1 VTDTINSH
9 FLAKTLTGNKFQ
21 MNNQRWQRV
30 DEIFQTAIE
39 LPPELRVAFLE
50 EACSDD
56 PMLRAKVEAMIKA
69 DDGGWDLIEKPALEV
84 AAPLLADETPQM
96 ARGER
101 IGRYEV
107 DSLIGRG
114 GMGEVYLAKDE
125 SLNRRVAL
133 KLLPP
138 DYTKYKDRVK
148 RFQQEAQAA
157 SALNHPN
164 ILTIYEIGQVERQ
177 QFIATEFVEGETLR
191 ERMNRSS
198 PVLDEVLDITMQVGS
213 ALAAAHQAGIVH
225 RDIKPENIMI
235 RPDGYVKLLDFGLAK
250 LTDADPEISRVI
262 NVDTTPGLVMGT
274 MKYASPEQVRG
285 LEVDQRSDIFSFGV
299 VLYETIT
306 NHSPFEGETTGD
318 LIAAILKE
326 KPAPLTKY
334 VPTAPEQLQQII
346 TRTLAK
352 DKAERYQTIQD
363 LLTDLRR
370 LKEALKL
377 QSNPANYDP
386 SSQHQFQAIPTVDE
400 LPALTKSVENV
411 RTAMSAE
418 FVVAEIKRHKL
429 GATIILGV
437 LFITTASVGYLSY
450 RFVRQPKAPLSAQ
463 NIMVSRVTTSGKA
476 ANAAISP
483 DGKYVAYVTVDGG
496 QQSLWIRQIP
506 TSTNRQIFSQGPAP
520 YWGLTFSPD
529 GNYLYFWGVSKDDS
543 QPSLYQTSSLGG
555 DVRKLIS
562 GVENSN
568 SGNNPITFSPDGTHL
583 TFVRE
588 YASEES
594 AVVVVNSDGT
604 GERILA
610 KRNHSDYFASAAWS
624 PNNDRIACV
633 VGGSDSKGPYSSVV
647 EIAVNGGTE
656 RSISSERWQWI
667 GDLAWTA
674 DGASVLITANAQ
686 GGESI
691 QIWEISVAKGNARR
705 ITTDLNNYSGLSLTA
720 DSSALVTTLNDKV
733 MHIWTQG
740 NSNGETAKQITFGT
754 ATKDGWDGI
763 GWTPDNRIVY
773 SSSANGNQDIWIM
786 NADGS
791 NQKQLT
797 VNSGSDRFG
806 LSVSPD
812 GRYIVF
818 VSGREDKGHLW
829 RVNTDGSGLK
839 QLTDGSGESDPLVW
853 PDGEWVS
860 YYGPPVLKVSID
872 GGKPLQVAEQFS
884 DLVSISPDEKLIAYL
899 IADAHVKGRKIG
911 IAPAEGGTPIR
922 IIDLP
927 PTPPRR
933 IQWTPDGRALTY
945 IVNRGRVS
953 NLWKQPIDGGKPE
966 QLTNFST
973 HFIHSFDW
981 SRDGQQLALAR
992 WTVTS
997 DIVLMKNF
1005 R

>member
-1 VTDTINSH
+1 MDS
-9 FLAKTLTGNKFQ
+9 
-21 MNNQRWQRV
+21 QRWQQV
-30 DEIFQTAIE
+30 DEIFQKAMDLT
-39 LPPELRVAFLE
+39 PESRPAFLDK
-50 EACSDD
+50 ACSGD
-56 PMLRAKVEAMIKA
+56 PLLRAKVEAMLAA
-69 DDGGWDLIEKPALEV
+69 DDRGWDLIEKPAFEV

-107 DSLIGRG
+107 DALIGRG

-138 DYTKYKDRVK
+138 DYTKYKDRMD

-164 ILTIYEIGQVERQ
+164 ILTIYEIGQVEGQ

-191 ERMNRSS
+191 DRMNRS
-198 PVLDEVLDITMQVGS
+198 PLILDEALDITTQVGS

-250 LTDADPEISRVI
+250 LTDTDPRVN

-274 MKYASPEQVRG
+274 VRYASPEQVRG

-306 NHSPFEGETTGD
+306 NHAPFEGETTGD

-326 KPAPLTKY
+326 NPAPLAKY
-334 VPTAPEQLQQII
+334 SPNVPEQLQLII
-346 TRTLAK
+346 TRTLGK

-363 LLTDLRR
+363 LLADLRR
-370 LKEALKL
+370 LREALKL
-377 QSNPANYDP
+377 QFHPVDYDAP
-386 SSQHQFQAIPTVDE
+386 SEHRIQAVPTVDE
-400 LPALTKSVENV
+400 LPTLTRDVGNV
-411 RTAMSAE
+411 RTASSAE
-418 FVVAEIKRHKL
+418 FVVAGIKRHKL
-429 GATIILGV
+429 GATVILGI
-437 LFITTASVGYLSY
+437 LFITTATIGYLTY
-450 RFVRQPKAPLSAQ
+450 RFVRQPKAALSAQ
-463 NIMVSRVTTSGKA
+463 NITVNRVTTSGKA

-496 QQSLWIRQIP
+496 QQTLWIRQIP
-506 TSTNRQIFSQGPAP
+506 TSTNRQIVSPRPAA

-529 GNYLYFWGVSKDDS
+529 GNYLYFWGSSKDDS
-543 QPSLYQTSSLGG
+543 QPSLYQTPALGG
-555 DVRKLIS
+555 DLRKLITD
-562 GVENSN
+562 VQNTN
-568 SGNNPITFSPDGTHL
+568 SGNNPITFSPGGTHL

-588 YASEES
+588 YPSGET

-610 KRNHSDYFASAAWS
+610 KRRNSDYFASAAWS
-624 PNNDRIACV
+624 PDVDHIACV
-633 VGGSDSKGPYSSVV
+633 VGSSDSRGFYSRLV
-647 EIAVNGGTE
+647 EISVTDGAE
-656 RSISSERWQWI
+656 RPITTQRWRWI
-667 GDLAWTA
+667 GDLAWTT
-674 DGASVLITANAQ
+674 DGSNLLITANAQ
-686 GGESI
+686 EGEPI
-691 QIWEISVAKGNARR
+691 QIWEITSANGNARR
-705 ITTDLNNYSGLSLTA
+705 LTTDLNNYSGLSLTA

-740 NSNGETAKQITFGT
+740 NNDGEEAKQITFGT

-773 SSSANGNQDIWIM
+773 SSSANGHQDIWIM
-786 NADGS
+786 DPDGR
-791 NQKQLT
+791 NQRQLT
-797 VNSGSDRFG
+797 VNLGSDRFG

-812 GRYIVF
+812 GRFIAF
-818 VSGREDKGHLW
+818 VSDREGKGHIW
-829 RVNTDGSGLK
+829 RVNIDGSSPR
-839 QLTDGSGESDPLVW
+839 QLTEGNGESDPFFW
-853 PDGEWVS
+853 PDEQWMS
-860 YYGPPVLKVSID
+860 YFEQTVLKVPVD
-872 GGKPLQVAEQFS
+872 GGRPLQVASQFS
-884 DLVSISPDEKLIAYL
+884 DMVSISPDGKLIAYL
-899 IADAHVKGRKIG
+899 ITDAQAPGRKIG
-911 IAPAEGGTPIR
+911 IAPSAGGDPIK
-922 IIDLP
+922 ILGLP

-933 IQWTPDGRALTY
+933 IQWTPDGRALTH
-945 IVNRGRVS
+945 IVTRGRVS
-953 NLWKQPIDGGKPE
+953 NIWSQPIDGGKPA
-966 QLTNFST
+966 QLTDFKT
-973 HFIHSFDW
+973 HFIHSFAW